1 MPNAL
6 KIEIKDIPDVG
17 EILDR
22 QRRPMLEAG
31 RLALTDRLARN
42 FERKDQAGNARGWP
56 HSRFWERVASSVTSA
71 AGDDGFSATITE
83 PGVRLRWKGGEVRP
97 REGKKALAI
106 PVDPSVA
113 RIWPSEYGGYATGGD
128 YDEGATSLF
137 WPKNSSHGFIK
148 DNETG
153 DILWML
159 VAKTTH
165 KPDPSVIPSEDE
177 LRGAIVRAMR
187 RAWRAAQ

>member
-1 MPNAL
+1 MPDSL

-31 RLALTDRLARN
+31 RLALTDLLERN
-42 FERKDQAGNARGWP
+42 FDRKNQAGNARGWP
-56 HSRFWERVASSVTSA
+56 SSKFWERVAGSVTSA
-71 AGDDGFSATITE
+71 ADGDKIVATVTE
-83 PGVRLRWKGGEVRP
+83 PGARLRWKGGEVRP
-97 REGKKALAI
+97 KAGKKALAI

-113 RIWPSEYGGYATGGD
+113 HVWPSEYAGQGGA
-128 YDEGATSLF
+128 LF
-137 WPKNSSHGFIK
+137 AIWPKGRNTGFLANRGTDK
-148 DNETG
+148 KHAR
-153 DILWML
+153 ILWML